1 MLSPFLTI
9 AYDISFSSSLFKS
22 LATFISS
29 MVFHVFTYR
38 VYLTF
43 DLAVTLILKHATF
56 LRLSHLPQSAITYAE
71 VDYWKANMDVSIQQ
85 HLITHGPEHSIEQF
99 THFIMNNDIGLCILP
114 FVISISYVLI
124 TFLVPQPSG

>member
-1 MLSPFLTI
+1 MCLIFG
-9 AYDISFSSSLFKS
+9 K
-22 LATFISS
+22 
-29 MVFHVFTYR
+29 
-38 VYLTF
+38 
-43 DLAVTLILKHATF
+43 AVTLILKHATF
-56 LRLSHLPQSAITYAE
+56 LRFSNLPESALTSAE
-71 VDYWKANMDVSIQQ
+71 LDYQRANIDVIIQQ